1 MIVYSQIL
9 GNGHPLIILHGLFGE
24 SKNWHSVAKELSK
37 NYQVHLID
45 QRNHGNSFH
54 HPKHNYTILAQDLS
68 NYIAKKKII
77 NYSLIGH
84 SMGGKVAMQYAL
96 LYPEKLQN
104 LVVVDIA
111 PKVYKNTQKFIFSG
125 LRSVLLKSNSRKEA
139 QSILMDYT
147 GDIGVTNFLLK
158 GFYLSNGNKP
168 KLKFNFSALEKNMD
182 YISDKISSNNV
193 YMRPTYFL
201 SGERSNYIQN
211 TDLDYIS
218 KLFPNNK
225 IINVPNAGHWVH
237 FDAKEQFLKIITQI
251 LNYEL

>member
-1 MIVYSQIL
+1 MILYSQIL

-24 SKNWHSVAKELSK
+24 SKNWHSVAKELSI

-54 HPKHNYTILAQDLS
+54 HAEHNYTVLAQDLY
-68 NYIAKKKII
+68 NYVENKKLI
-77 NYSLIGH
+77 NYSIIGH

-104 LVVVDIA
+104 LVIVDIA
-111 PKVYKNTQKFIFSG
+111 PKVYKNTQKLIFSA
-125 LRSVLLKSNSRKEA
+125 LRSVLLKSTSRKEA
-139 QSILMDYT
+139 QSILMEYT
-147 GDIGVTNFLLK
+147 GDLGVTNFLLK
-158 GFYLSNGNKP
+158 GFYLSNDNKP
-168 KLKFNFSALEKNMD
+168 KLKFNFSALEENMD

-211 TDLDYIS
+211 NDMNYIS
-218 KLFPNNK
+218 KLFPNNQ
-225 IINVPNAGHWVH
+225 IINVPDAGHWVH
-237 FDAKEQFLKIITQI
+237 FDAKEQFLKLITQI